1 MRRVVLAVGVTV
13 LAAAVALLL
22 HLRGLQGVG
31 AAGQGTGQ
39 GSAKITYL
47 LRLEVEGAGRLLVN
61 GTPASIVNLT
71 RPFTALVEAVPDA
84 CYALKQLLVNGTPVS
99 GSKFEL
105 AIGGNTTVK
114 AVFERPI
121 HTLLIV
127 ANAANASALVN
138 GTLHTLPV
146 ELSFHQCSVVNVT
159 PVAPRGYRPL
169 NGSLLVNVSGDAELR
184 LSFKR
189 VVTLE
194 FVGVQ
199 VPVEVLHKGGG
210 ERVEGRGT
218 VEVEWGEE
226 VHVKLVG
233 ADKRGCVPFNGTH
246 DVCHVGWWNG
256 SAKLYV
262 RYLILNA
269 SSDTTLEQLV
279 FYAPKHLPPLQLEI
293 PTPSGMVEVMAY
305 PPYLDVIVP
314 ITGSY
319 RYLGDGWIE
328 FNGSPGLRWILYIE
342 MPPWRKLNVTCL
354 LDPVA
359 RGRTYIMVV
368 VRADQLYLRVGRI
381 PVSEEVVYII
391 DWRVVERFSKVKDL
405 SEVPLKEFVE
415 LFKCVKGCRPNEREM
430 TAVGPTTKVF
440 HTPAQVGWLC
450 ISGEGYARIRIEVL
464 ESP

>member
-1 MRRVVLAVGVTV
+1 V
-13 LAAAVALLL
+13 LLL

-31 AAGQGTGQ
+31 AAGQGAGQ
-39 GSAKITYL
+39 TEVMVTYL
-47 LRLEVEGAGRLLVN
+47 LRLEVEGSGRLLVN
-61 GTPASIVNLT
+61 GSSQSIVNLT

-84 CYALKQLLVNGTPVS
+84 CYVLRQLLVNGTPVS
-99 GSKFEL
+99 GSRVEL
-105 AIGGNTTVK
+105 AIGGNTTVR
-114 AVFERPI
+114 AVFERPL
-121 HTLLIV
+121 HTLSIV
-127 ANAANASALVN
+127 ANVANASALVN
-138 GTLHTLPV
+138 GVLHTLPV
-146 ELSFHQCSVVNVT
+146 ELSLQRCSVVNVT
-159 PVAPRGYRPL
+159 PVAPRSYRPL
-169 NGSLLVNVSGDAELR
+169 NGSLLVNVSGDAEL
-184 LSFKR
+184 LLLFKR

-210 ERVEGRGT
+210 ERVEDRGS

-226 VHVKLVG
+226 VHVKLVD

-269 SSDTTLEQLV
+269 SRDLTLEQLV

-430 TAVGPTTKVF
+430 IGVGPTENTF
-440 HTPAQVGWLC
+440 RTPAQVGWLY